1 MQYEKTINK
10 ILRRLEKELPLAEEG
25 DLLETQKTLY
35 PSGSTS
41 REEKNIIINSTEV
54 TPPLACS
61 LEWKKFFLKE
71 KAPLCQIYKDF
82 NKGDILKVK
91 KVEKSYLIVENLSID
106 DEFRKEFKLD
116 KIEIAKKNFS
126 LIRRRSLDLLKVLE
140 KLDVDS
146 F

>member
-10 ILRRLEKELPLAEEG
+10 ILQRLSQELPIAEKG

-35 PSGSTS
+35 PLGSVP

-61 LEWKKFFLKE
+61 KEWKKLMCKE
-71 KAPLCQIYKDF
+71 SAPLCEIYKDMTR
-82 NKGDILKVK
+82 GDILKVK
-91 KVEKSYLIVENLSID
+91 RVEGGNLIVENLSID
-106 DEFRKEFKLD
+106 NEFRKEFKIN

-126 LIRRRSLDLLKVLE
+126 LIRRKSIEMIRILE
-140 KLDVDS
+140 S
-146 F
+146 IGEEN

>member
-10 ILRRLEKELPLAEEG
+10 ILQRLSKELPIAEEG

-35 PSGSTS
+35 PAANLL
-41 REEKNIIINSTEV
+41 REDKNIIINSMEV

-61 LEWKKFFLKE
+61 KEWKKLLEKE

-82 NKGDILKVK
+82 TRGDILKVK
-91 KVEKSYLIVENLSID
+91 KIEDSYLIVENLSID
-106 DEFRKEFKLD
+106 EEFKKEFKID

-126 LIRRRSLDLLKVLE
+126 LIRRKSIEIIRILE
-140 KLDVDS
+140 NIGVD

>member
-10 ILRRLEKELPLAEEG
+10 ILQRLSKELPIAEEG

-35 PSGSTS
+35 PAGNLL
-41 REEKNIIINSTEV
+41 REDKNIIINSMEV

-61 LEWKKFFLKE
+61 KEWKKLLEKE

-82 NKGDILKVK
+82 TRGDILKVK
-91 KVEKSYLIVENLSID
+91 KIEDGYLIVENLSID
-106 DEFRKEFKLD
+106 EEFKKEFKID

-126 LIRRRSLDLLKVLE
+126 LIRRKSIEIIRILE
-140 KLDVDS
+140 NIGVD

>member
-10 ILRRLEKELPLAEEG
+10 ILQRLSKELPIAEEG

-35 PSGSTS
+35 PAANLL
-41 REEKNIIINSTEV
+41 REDKNIIINSMEV

-61 LEWKKFFLKE
+61 KEWKKLLEKE

-82 NKGDILKVK
+82 TRGDILKVK
-91 KVEKSYLIVENLSID
+91 KIEDSYLIVENLSID
-106 DEFRKEFKLD
+106 EEFKKEFKID

-126 LIRRRSLDLLKVLE
+126 LIRRKSIEIIRILE
-140 KLDVDS
+140 NIGVG

>member
-10 ILRRLEKELPLAEEG
+10 ILQKLSKELPIAEEG

-35 PSGSTS
+35 PLGSLP

-61 LEWKKFFLKE
+61 KEWKNLMEKE
-71 KAPLCQIYKDF
+71 KAPLCQIYKDVSRV
-82 NKGDILKVK
+82 DILKIK
-91 KVEKSYLIVENLSID
+91 KIEGCSLIVENLSID
-106 DEFRKEFKLD
+106 EEFRKDFKID

-126 LIRRRSLDLLKVLE
+126 LIRRKSIEIIRVLE
-140 KLDVDS
+140 QIGED

>member
-10 ILRRLEKELPLAEEG
+10 ILQRLSKELPIAEEG

-35 PSGSTS
+35 PAANLL
-41 REEKNIIINSTEV
+41 REDKNIIINSMEI

-61 LEWKKFFLKE
+61 KEWKKLLEKE

-82 NKGDILKVK
+82 TRGDILKLK
-91 KVEKSYLIVENLSID
+91 KIEDGYLIVENLSID
-106 DEFRKEFKLD
+106 EEFKKEFKID

-126 LIRRRSLDLLKVLE
+126 LIRRKSIEIIRILE
-140 KLDVDS
+140 NIGVD